1 MRDGAAV
8 CVSDSQVTEFINLS
22 ARFSRAAEPRRR
34 RLKMEEARFLRIFAA
49 FEVEVGELSPYKQKT
64 VACIV
69 AELAAKSMRLMV
81 AAGCELP
88 FAKKLIPQV
97 ARHIAS
103 QATSCETSSISS
115 ALEPKRLLRWHASV
129 AGLRL
134 ILTPNDSPIEELAA
148 DVLEII
154 AGMEDSPTDCF
165 SATLLQPLAEAMLRI
180 NSAFQSMP
188 PGKSKVLFPAVD
200 DEENARENAAENA
213 PLEPEG
219 TPPRKKQRQ
228 DACEAEGGWTPAAV
242 LHDLQASVHKLTAA
256 MSRQHEVEDRRY
268 EVEDGR
274 HGDVVEAIQ
283 SNTVLQA
290 KGFYQLQNG
299 QSALATLARTNMQ
312 NMAALAESTVIEQ
325 QAALAHRE
333 AAQLHRE
340 QSARGRELL
349 SGIATTMAPSFSALL
364 EMVTKCASPF
374 TYLLTHDTKPY
385 ITSLLRVLTTR
396 PGGGS
401 GAREPG
407 GAWHE
412 PGGA

>member
-69 AELAAKSMRLMV
+69 AELAAASMRLMV

-97 ARHIAS
+97 AKHIAS
-103 QATSCETSSISS
+103 QATSCTFHSISQ
-115 ALEPKRLLRWHASV
+115 ALEYKRLAKWRASV

-134 ILTPNDSPIEELAA
+134 ILTPSDDTPIEELAA

-228 DACEAEGGWTPAAV
+228 DACEAEGGWTPAA
-242 LHDLQASVHKLTAA
+242 LSLQASVHKLADA
-256 MSRQHEVEDRRY
+256 VSRRYEVEDRRY